1 MKIIVTGN
9 LGYIGPELGKAIK
22 NYYENTD
29 LRGID
34 TGLFLQCITSK
45 ERIGDT
51 FYDYQKFCDIRDIS
65 IDDLKNC
72 DAVVSLAAVS
82 NDPIGR
88 DFENATR
95 EINFEANCRLAN
107 LCSKVGVGKFIFA
120 SSCSMY
126 GAGGENAKIETD
138 STDPLTAYA
147 RSKIGVENELK
158 NNLSNSST
166 KFIFLRF
173 ATACGASDRLRLDLV
188 LNDFVAS
195 AIKYKKISILSD
207 GTPWRPL
214 IDVKDMANAILW
226 AIDSKFNDSHPLSVN
241 VGSNEWNFNVLEL
254 AQSVASLIKGT
265 KVNINVNAPRD
276 KRSYKVDFSLYKK
289 LAGEFYPSEG
299 IEKSIERLAK
309 MIYKMDLPDDGFRHT
324 EYIRLNHVSNL
335 LKANKINKELRWI

>member
-29 LRGID
+29 LLGID

-65 IDDLKNC
+65 KDDLKNC

-107 LCSKVGVGKFIFA
+107 LCSEVGVGKFIFG
-120 SSCSMY
+120 SSCSIY

-147 RSKIGVENELK
+147 KS
-158 NNLSNSST
+158 
-166 KFIFLRF
+166 
-173 ATACGASDRLRLDLV
+173 
-188 LNDFVAS
+188 
-195 AIKYKKISILSD
+195 KYKQ
-207 GTPWRPL
+207 
-214 IDVKDMANAILW
+214 N
-226 AIDSKFNDSHPLSVN
+226 
-241 VGSNEWNFNVLEL
+241 
-254 AQSVASLIKGT
+254 
-265 KVNINVNAPRD
+265 
-276 KRSYKVDFSLYKK
+276 
-289 LAGEFYPSEG
+289 
-299 IEKSIERLAK
+299 
-309 MIYKMDLPDDGFRHT
+309 
-324 EYIRLNHVSNL
+324 
-335 LKANKINKELRWI
+335 